1 MQSVAKFVTKAY
13 PVSGCFDYLSEVRT
27 EGVCA
32 RACARVTVAL
42 DPDRSPAWSRP
53 SRVGAGSSETSWG
66 STGVAGT
73 TCRPSRVASGQAF
86 WREMGIPTSG
96 EGWGS
101 PSLCPAGH
109 VPGLPRCG
117 AARHAFSFHGSGS
130 GSDTRR
136 RGGGVSAVRTAEGGG
151 AACQAPCLAGGCH
164 GPLSPVTADPE
175 RRVTE
180 KSSAQGLPFSV
191 EPVFSTRG

>member
-32 RACARVTVAL
+32 HACARVTVAL

-136 RGGGVSAVRTAEGGG
+136 RGGGQRCAHGGG
-151 AACQAPCLAGGCH
+151 WRRRLPGALLGRRLPRAPRSGSC
-164 GPLSPVTADPE
+164 
-175 RRVTE
+175 
-180 KSSAQGLPFSV
+180 
-191 EPVFSTRG
+191 

>member
-73 TCRPSRVASGQAF
+73 TCRPSRVASGQA

-136 RGGGVSAVRTAEGGG
+136 RGGGSALCAR
-151 AACQAPCLAGGCH
+151 
-164 GPLSPVTADPE
+164 
-175 RRVTE
+175 RRVAAPLARRPAWPEAAT
-180 KSSAQGLPFSV
+180 GPSV
-191 EPVFSTRG
+191 R